1 MMTQADFDEI
11 ENEAD
16 TIFAEWLREFEE
28 EFSTRPATTPSYVPD
43 ETILQLLMEPADDE
57 STNFDLDE

>member
-28 EFSTRPATTPSYVPD
+28 EFSARPATTPPYVPD